1 MQSRKKKPCWGL
13 LKSADALSGNACGTL
28 RERFFERV
36 VISAFERLIALH
48 FLLKNI
54 LAATLTP
61 CPRTVTVLLIDDQPI
76 IGEAVRRMF
85 AGEEGLVFHF
95 CKHAPE
101 AIETAVTVG
110 PTVILQDLV
119 MPEIEGLELVKRF
132 RADQRFRDVPIIVLS
147 TKEEAAVKADAFA
160 CGAND
165 YIVKLPDRLELLA
178 RVRYHSRGYVALL
191 ERNEAFVALQT
202 SQQVLANDLATAAQY
217 VRSLL
222 PPPQQMGSV
231 TADWR
236 FIPSAELGGD
246 AFGYHN
252 LDDEHVAVYLLDVCG
267 HGVGAALL
275 SVSALNAVRSE
286 ALPQTDFHDPGSV
299 LAALN
304 KAFPMERQNDMFF
317 TIWYGVYNTAAKTIR
332 WAGGGHP
339 PALLL
344 LPGEGVKPVQLDSDG
359 PLIGAVD
366 GLEFDSRE
374 TAVPAGSRLFV
385 YSDGAFEISRP
396 DGSMWAFD
404 DFLTTLASPPLGPEN
419 RMDALVTHVRK
430 LSERDDFSDD
440 FSMVEL
446 VFG

>member
-1 MQSRKKKPCWGL
+1 M
-13 LKSADALSGNACGTL
+13 
-28 RERFFERV
+28 
-36 VISAFERLIALH
+36 
-48 FLLKNI
+48 KNI

-85 AGEEGLVFHF
+85 AGEEGITFHF

-101 AIETAVTVG
+101 AIEPAAAVG

-119 MPEIEGLELVKRF
+119 MPEIDGLELVKRF

-191 ERNEAFVALQT
+191 ERNEAFAALQT

-344 LPGEGVKPVQLDSDG
+344 LPGEGAKPVQLDSDG

-446 VFG
+446 IFG